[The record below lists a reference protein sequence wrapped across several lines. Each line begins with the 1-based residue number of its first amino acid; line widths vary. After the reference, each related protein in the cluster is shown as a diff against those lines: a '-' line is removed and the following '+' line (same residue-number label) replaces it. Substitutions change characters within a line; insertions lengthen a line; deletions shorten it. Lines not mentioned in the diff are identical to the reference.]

1 MVFGFGK
8 SKSGG
13 SRRDYDSSEEFE
25 IESILFQGALNGK
38 EVDLRA
44 NAKLAQA
51 GLVPAKELISDALA
65 RRADMIRLD
74 PKGRV
79 AAVTLYVDGVPF
91 PGSRMPAQQALAI
104 TQMLK
109 LLAGLDIRDRQNAQA
124 GGIVTDYKET
134 PYHLLINTSPLKAG
148 GERLVVRPR
157 NQQVQL
163 ETPDDLGFSEDLR
176 VRIRELTS
184 HRRGVVLVCGPP
196 NSGVT
201 TLSFAVIRSIDA
213 YLYSIYSLAD
223 FGGRSITHIS
233 QAERV
238 EGETFDRQLA
248 RAIRSDADVIIV
260 EPLHEEDR
268 LKIVFDDATK
278 VCIVAE
284 YKAPDAGNCITQL
297 RDTLGAEIVSDRLAM
312 VLSQKLIRLLCDECK
327 QAYRPNP
334 RLLQKVGLPPETKV
348 LYRPPQPIEG
358 EEPDECYKCGSI
370 GYFGRTGVIQAIEV
384 NDSIKELIKS
394 GADASAL
401 KNQAR
406 REGMQS
412 FQSDGL
418 RLVAEGKTSLEEL
431 QRAFKA

>member
-1 MVFGFGK
+1 MVFGFGR
-8 SKSGG
+8 
-13 SRRDYDSSEEFE
+13 SRDDDDDFDSSSEFE
-25 IESILFQGALNGK
+25 IESILFQGAINGK
-38 EVDLRA
+38 EVDLKA
-44 NAKLAQA
+44 NARLAQA
-51 GLVPAKELISDALA
+51 GLVLAKELISDALA
-65 RRADMIRLD
+65 RRADMIRVD

-79 AAVTLYVDGVPF
+79 ATVTLYVDGVPF
-91 PGSRMPAQQALAI
+91 PGSRMPSQQALAV

-109 LLAGLDIRDRQNAQA
+109 LLAGLNIKDRQKPQF

-134 PYHLLINTSPLKAG
+134 PYHLLINTTPLKSG

-157 NQQVQL
+157 NQEVQL
-163 ETPDDLGFSEDLR
+163 ETPDDLGFSENLR

-184 HRRGVVLVCGPP
+184 QGKGVVLVCGPP

-213 YLYSIYSLAD
+213 YLYSIFSLAD

-233 QAERV
+233 QADKV
-238 EGETFDRQLA
+238 EGETFDKELA
-248 RAIRSDADVIIV
+248 RAIRSDADVVIV
-260 EPLHEEDR
+260 EPLHSEDR
-268 LKIVFDDATK
+268 LKVVFDDATR

-284 YKAPDAGNCITQL
+284 YKAPDAGTCVTHL
-297 RDTLGAEIVSDRLAM
+297 RETLGADIVSDRLTM

-327 QAYRPNP
+327 QAYKPNP
-334 RLLQKVGLPPETKV
+334 KLLQKVGLPPETKV
-348 LYRPPQPIEG
+348 LYRPPQPIDG
-358 EEPDECYKCGSI
+358 EEPEECYKCGSI
-370 GYFGRTGVIQAIEV
+370 GYFGRTGVIQAIEIT
-384 NDSIKELIKS
+384 DPIKKLVKS
-394 GADASAL
+394 GADARSI

-412 FQSDGL
+412 FQTDGL